1 MCAGSAVK
9 EGSLDMVIVAL
20 CADYER
26 RCSAIANGA
35 VSHRT
40 EMEYRYLNFKVYV
53 AAAEI
58 VGEIFA
64 PEMIREIGAR
74 RGYAKTT
81 LEHYSEKT
89 YKVKKQQIKENI
101 AKKLHLID

>member
-1 MCAGSAVK
+1 MCAGNTVSSD
-9 EGSLDMVIVAL
+9 SLDLVVTAL

-26 RCSAIANGA
+26 RSSAIRERT

-40 EMEYRYLNFKVYV
+40 EMEYRYLNFKVYN

-58 VGEIFA
+58 VGEIYA
-64 PEMIREIGAR
+64 PEMIKEIGLR
-74 RGYAKTT
+74 RGYAKSS

-89 YKVKKQQIKENI
+89 YKVKKAQIKMNI

>member
-1 MCAGSAVK
+1 MCAGSSVR
-9 EGSLDMVIVAL
+9 EDSLDMVVVAV

-26 RCSAIANGA
+26 RCAAINNGA

-40 EMEYRYLNFKVYV
+40 EMEYKYLNFKIYT

-58 VGEIFA
+58 VGQLYA

-74 RGYAKTT
+74 RGYAKSS

-89 YKVKKQQIKENI
+89 YKVKKQQIKMNI

>member
-1 MCAGSAVK
+1 MCVGAKVD
-9 EGSLDMVIVAL
+9 EGTLDLVIVAL

-26 RCSAIANGA
+26 RCALLETGS

-40 EMEYRYLNFKVYV
+40 EMEYRYLNFKVYN

-58 VGEIFA
+58 VGELYA

-74 RGYAKTT
+74 RGYAKSSI
-81 LEHYSEKT
+81 EHYSEKT
-89 YKVKKQQIKENI
+89 YKVKKQQIKINI
-101 AKKLHLID
+101 ARKLHLID